1 MFMTTLP
8 RYALFILVLGQ
19 NVIGGKL
26 PLENLEEVPTTPSQ
40 SLLSTT
46 TSTRD
51 NVESEKLSTKGNREG
66 HCWTLR
72 TIRNSVGKLFNESC
86 KSETSVT
93 RGKKSR
99 RERLPENCV
108 QFTKDII
115 RPCIQDDRLYEEC
128 LEPIL
133 NVSFI

>member
-1 MFMTTLP
+1 MFITTLP
-8 RYALFILVLGQ
+8 RYAFFILVLGQ

-26 PLENLEEVPTTPSQ
+26 PIKNLEKVP

-46 TSTRD
+46 SSTFD
-51 NVESEKLSTKGNREG
+51 NVDSEKLLTKGNLEG

-86 KSETSVT
+86 KSETNIT

-108 QFTKDII
+108 QFTKDIL

-128 LEPIL
+128 LDPIL